1 MTETERRHEQ
11 LRHER
16 RRQILDAALVEFA
29 EKGFRDANVSAIASR
44 ANVSQ
49 GTIYWYFESKQA
61 LFLELLANVFAEVV
75 QPLDEVLGNTVLT
88 PLERLRQAFRTSLA
102 LFRGNTDKLRL
113 LLNLW
118 SRPALFG
125 PEAEETLLLDRIY
138 REQILPSLG
147 RVIQEGMDAGEIAPV
162 DPEALTVT
170 LAALVDGLMLYS
182 LIWPEGPVSD
192 ERLEAVMLHLLQPT
206 P

>member
-1 MTETERRHEQ
+1 MTETTDRHEQ
-11 LRHER
+11 VRLKR
-16 RRQILDAALVEFA
+16 RRQILDAALAEFA
-29 EKGFRDANVSAIASR
+29 EKGFQDANVSAIASR

-49 GTIYWYFESKQA
+49 GTVYWYFESKQA
-61 LFLELLANVFAEVV
+61 LFLELIADVFAEVV
-75 QPLDEVLGNTVLT
+75 QPLDEVLGNTDLT

-102 LFRGNTDKLRL
+102 SFRGNTEKFRL

-118 SRPALFG
+118 SRPALFD
-125 PEAEETLLLDRIY
+125 PEAEESLLLDRIY
-138 REQILPSLG
+138 REQILPALG
-147 RVIQEGMDAGEIAPV
+147 RVIQEGIDVGEIAPI
-162 DPEALTVT
+162 DPEALTVA

-192 ERLEAVMLHLLQPT
+192 ERLEAAMLHLLQPT

>member
-1 MTETERRHEQ
+1 MTETTDRHEQ
-11 LRHER
+11 VRLKR
-16 RRQILDAALVEFA
+16 RRQILDAALAEFA
-29 EKGFRDANVSAIASR
+29 EKGFQDANVSAIASR

-49 GTIYWYFESKQA
+49 GTIYWYFESKQV
-61 LFLELLANVFAEVV
+61 LFHELLANVFAQVV
-75 QPLDEVLGNTVLT
+75 QPLDEVLGNTDLP

-102 LFRGNTDKLRL
+102 LFRGNTDKFRL

-125 PEAEETLLLDRIY
+125 PESDETLLLDRIY

-147 RVIQEGMDAGEIAPV
+147 RVIQEGIDAGEIAPI
-162 DPEALTVT
+162 DLEALTVV

-192 ERLEAVMLHLLQPT
+192 ERLEAVLLHLLRLT
-206 P
+206 S

>member
-1 MTETERRHEQ
+1 MTKNTDRHEQ
-11 LRHER
+11 VRRER

-29 EKGFRDANVSAIASR
+29 EKGFHDANVSAIASR
-44 ANVSQ
+44 ADVSQ
-49 GTIYWYFESKQA
+49 GTVYWYFESKQA
-61 LFLELLANVFAEVV
+61 LFLELMANVFAQVV
-75 QPLDEVLGNTVLT
+75 QALDEVLGNTDLS

-102 LFRGNTDKLRL
+102 LFRGNTEKFRL

-118 SRPALFG
+118 SLPAVLG
-125 PEAEETLLLDRIY
+125 PEAEETLLLDRIF

-147 RVIQEGMDAGEIAPV
+147 RVIQEGIDAGEIAPI
-162 DPEALTVT
+162 DPEALTVA

-192 ERLEAVMLHLLQPT
+192 ERLETAMLHLLQPT

>member
-1 MTETERRHEQ
+1 MTETTDRHEQ
-11 LRHER
+11 VRRKR
-16 RRQILDAALVEFA
+16 RRQILDAALAEFA
-29 EKGFRDANVSAIASR
+29 EKGFQDANVSAIASR
-44 ANVSQ
+44 ANVSH
-49 GTIYWYFESKQA
+49 GTVYWYFESKQA
-61 LFLELLANVFAEVV
+61 LFLELLAEVFAQVV
-75 QPLDEVLGNTVLT
+75 QPLDEVLGNTDLS

-102 LFRGNTDKLRL
+102 LFRGNTENFRL

-147 RVIQEGMDAGEIAPV
+147 HVIQEGIDAGEIAPA
-162 DPEALTVT
+162 DPEALTVA

-182 LIWPEGPVSD
+182 LIWPDGPISD
-192 ERLEAVMLHLLQPT
+192 DRLEAVMLHLLQPT

>member
-1 MTETERRHEQ
+1 MTKNTDRHEQ
-11 LRHER
+11 VRRER

-29 EKGFRDANVSAIASR
+29 EKGFHDANVSAIASR
-44 ANVSQ
+44 ADVSQ
-49 GTIYWYFESKQA
+49 GTVYWYFESKQA
-61 LFLELLANVFAEVV
+61 LFLELMANVFAQVV
-75 QPLDEVLGNTVLT
+75 QALDEVLGNTDLS
-88 PLERLRQAFRTSLA
+88 PLERLRQTFRTSLA
-102 LFRGNTDKLRL
+102 LFRGNTGKFRL

-118 SRPALFG
+118 SLPAVLG
-125 PEAEETLLLDRIY
+125 PEAEETLLLDRIF

-147 RVIQEGMDAGEIAPV
+147 RVIQEGIDAGEIAPI
-162 DPEALTVT
+162 DPEALTVA

-192 ERLEAVMLHLLQPT
+192 ERLETAMLHLLQPT